1 MPLLEI
7 RRLTKRFGGLVA
19 VRNVSF
25 EIGPHEI
32 VGLIGANGAGKTTL
46 FSMIAG
52 NQHPDEGSI
61 VFDGHRIDRLGPT
74 AIARLGI
81 ARTFQI
87 VRPFRTMSVRENVE
101 TAAQFGRGRHA
112 RSAAARVAEGVLE
125 LVGLMNFAEKAAAD
139 LTLAGR
145 KRLEMARALATE
157 PRLLLLDEVLA
168 GLTPTEV
175 LEACAIIRKI
185 HSRGDLAILLVE
197 HVMAAIM
204 SLAQRIVVLHHGEMI
219 SDGSPQH
226 VTTDPKVIEAYLG
239 AHVDM
244 GVA

>member
-1 MPLLEI
+1 MPLLAI
-7 RRLTKRFGGLVA
+7 NHLTKRFGGLVA
-19 VRNVSF
+19 VRDTSF
-25 EIGPHEI
+25 DVEQHEI

-61 VFDGHRIDRLGPT
+61 VFDGRPIDKLGPS

-101 TAAQFGRGRHA
+101 TAAQFGRGRHS
-112 RSAAARVAEGVLE
+112 RPAAARVAELVLD
-125 LVGLMNFAEKAAAD
+125 LVGLTSVAGKPAAD

-157 PRLLLLDEVLA
+157 PRLLLLDEVMA
-168 GLTPTEV
+168 GLTPTEIV
-175 LEACAIIRKI
+175 EACAIIRKI
-185 HSRGDLAILLVE
+185 HSRGSIAILLVE

-204 SLAQRIVVLHHGEMI
+204 SLAQRIIVLHHGEMI
-219 SDGSPQH
+219 SQGSPQH
-226 VTTDPKVIEAYLG
+226 VTADPKVIEAYLG
-239 AHVDM
+239 AHVRTD
-244 GVA
+244 AA